1 MTTSDNDDAP
11 SVALSVS
18 PGTIAESGGA
28 ATVRAVLSRAS
39 GAATTLTVTGV
50 TGLYTPGADATI
62 VIAAGATTSTDTATI
77 AAVDDDVHQG
87 SAGRAVTV
95 TATVA
100 NDRAAADATTM
111 AVTGAA
117 LALTDDDAPPGAT
130 LSLNPA
136 STAENGGASAV
147 SAALSH
153 PSGAATTVTV
163 TAVPGFYTVGSDAT
177 IVIAAGATTAA
188 TDTAAITAVDND
200 VDEPNRTATVT
211 ATLSNDRGAGSVT
224 GATLTLED
232 DEATPTVTLSV
243 SPASISE
250 NGGAATVR
258 ATLSGRSSEPTTVT
272 VTAQANVFTAPS
284 GAAGRIV
291 IAAGDTTAAGD
302 TVTITAVDNAV
313 DAADNPVTVAATAGN
328 GHGVGAVTGASLT
341 LTDDDVAAI
350 VTSPQT
356 SAASRVR
363 TSEDGSTAAVA
374 VSLATGPT
382 GNVVLDVASS
392 DTAQGT
398 VSPAMLTFTSTNW
411 NTAQTVTLTGVDDS
425 PGAADGSQTY
435 TVSLTVNT
443 ANTADANY
451 DALPAVTIYAV
462 NADDE
467 LGLDVGAVSGPM
479 TEAGGTATFTVRL
492 VTDPALATQ
501 ASQSVT
507 VSVTSR
513 DAGEGTVSPPSLAFT
528 AGASGTWSTAQT
540 VTVTGVDDAIDDGDV
555 AWDVRLDT
563 SSAAGSD
570 YHNVPD
576 VDVAVTTTDNDDAPG
591 VTLSVSPG
599 SIAESGGTATVSATL
614 SRASGAA
621 TTLTVTGVTGLY
633 TPGADATIVIAAGA
647 TTSTDT
653 ATVEAEDDT
662 VHQGSAGRAVTVTA
676 TVANDRAAAD
686 ATTMAVTG
694 AALALTDDEKGLVFG
709 QEVVTVAEGGTAGYT
724 VALNSEPTG
733 SVSVSVSSDN
743 ADVTV
748 SSPPLPLTFTTSN
761 WNEAQTVTVRAA
773 ADGDDS
779 ADTATVSH
787 SASGGGY
794 DGEAGTVEVA
804 VSGAGD
810 TKVAVVAGT
819 REYSIEGRRVTVT
832 VEAGVPDGIEVDLAG
847 VGSGSLLTLTFRQWP
862 DDARLEDAA
871 GRRHGL
877 GPVGS
882 RVVVNVVASGV
893 PAGGVRL
900 CLPVSEG
907 LRTARA
913 AVPGRVLVLLRSGAE
928 VADSGEVA
936 GGDGVVNAVCASG
949 VASFSPFAV
958 GYLDGKPTFEF
969 DDVPDMVFTVDEAI
983 VPVTLPSA
991 AGGDFPM
998 GEALGP
1004 PTLAPDLPP
1013 GLDFDDG
1020 VGEDECPGWPAY
1032 TLCGTPTEEFAQ
1044 RRYTWTTRQDLDEQ
1058 DAMLDFT
1065 IEVVAARAQAHARL
1079 KALNASVLPEVARA
1093 SWDSWTEAVT
1103 GRLESPGGGAGEGAA
1118 AALAGFVQANEQ
1130 ALEEGAS
1137 WKELLSGRSF
1147 AVALG
1152 GEEGED
1158 AGAGTG
1164 LGRPVT
1170 VWGAGDRR
1178 SLSRDVPA
1186 LKWSGDLFAAHLG
1199 ADVELGSGVTGGVGV
1214 SWFESRVDY
1223 VDRGGEDG
1231 PVEGKHRTRMASVQ
1245 PYLGWSWEGGA
1256 RLWGSVGYGSG
1267 EVEIEDEDLVERFGR
1282 QRSDSRFAAVA
1293 VGGAMR
1299 LVSEGALR
1307 LDLKGEGQMTRYVVD
1322 DNGDLMAGLSV
1333 QTQRVRVSAEGTREY
1348 ALDGGGRVS
1357 PSGEL
1362 GVRWDGGDGA
1372 TGAGVEVGA
1381 GVSWSGAGRMT
1392 LEVGGR
1398 WLVAHRSGLEEWGL
1412 SGGVRVEPEADG
1424 RGLSLSVAPGWGEAG
1439 SGAARLWEEGM
1450 AGRGETAEVRSGA
1463 VLEAELGY
1471 GVGAF
1476 GGFWVATPYT
1486 RLGLAQEERRYG
1498 LGWRLSRPGEA
1509 FALDLEASR
1518 RERATARP
1526 EHGVGLELRLRW

>member
-1 MTTSDNDDAP
+1 MT
-11 SVALSVS
+11 
-18 PGTIAESGGA
+18 SGG
-28 ATVRAVLSRAS
+28 
-39 GAATTLTVTGV
+39 TT
-50 TGLYTPGADATI
+50 
-62 VIAAGATTSTDTATI
+62 
-77 AAVDDDVHQG
+77 
-87 SAGRAVTV
+87 
-95 TATVA
+95 
-100 NDRAAADATTM
+100 
-111 AVTGAA
+111 
-117 LALTDDDAPPGAT
+117 
-130 LSLNPA
+130 
-136 STAENGGASAV
+136 
-147 SAALSH
+147 
-153 PSGAATTVTV
+153 
-163 TAVPGFYTVGSDAT
+163 
-177 IVIAAGATTAA
+177 
-188 TDTAAITAVDND
+188 
-200 VDEPNRTATVT
+200 
-211 ATLSNDRGAGSVT
+211 
-224 GATLTLED
+224 ATLTLGFTGD
-232 DEATPTVTLSV
+232 FRGQPTV
-243 SPASISE
+243 A
-250 NGGAATVR
+250 VR
-258 ATLSGRSSEPTTVT
+258 VPGTTH
-272 VTAQANVFTAPS
+272 
-284 GAAGRIV
+284 AG
-291 IAAGDTTAAGD
+291 
-302 TVTITAVDNAV
+302 
-313 DAADNPVTVAATAGN
+313 
-328 GHGVGAVTGASLT
+328 TGALT
-341 LTDDDVAAI
+341 
-350 VTSPQT
+350 SN
-356 SAASRVR
+356 
-363 TSEDGSTAAVA
+363 AVA
-374 VSLATGPT
+374 VTADAGVTVSESSLSLDEDPGTGGSAHEGT
-382 GNVVLDVASS
+382 YTVVLDSPPTGCALVRIDVAS
-392 DTAQGT
+392 DDAGVT
-398 VSPAMLTFTSTNW
+398 VSPAMLTFRRTGAVQLWNAPQTVTVTAGQDDDGADVAATVSHAVGLGCSAAGYPTTLAIAGVSVTVDDDETPGIVFDADPDTANDQSGPLALVEDDAADASKEYTVRLATQPPQDVTVTLTSADPGAVAVGDTDGNTPGDQSTLTFTASNW
-411 NTAQTVTLTGVDDS
+411 ATGQTVTLTAQGDDDGGNES
-425 PGAADGSQTY
+425 VAVTHAAATASASEYTNVSAELTANVTDDDTPALTLSATTLSVPEQGSATY
-435 TVSLTVNT
+435 TVRLATLPVGGNVTV
-443 ANTADANY
+443 
-451 DALPAVTIYAV
+451 AVT
-462 NADDE
+462 
-467 LGLDVGAVSGPM
+467 GAGDGITVDTDGA
-479 TEAGGTATFTVRL
+479 TGGDQDTLTFTATNWATV
-492 VTDPALATQ
+492 
-501 ASQSVT
+501 
-507 VSVTSR
+507 
-513 DAGEGTVSPPSLAFT
+513 
-528 AGASGTWSTAQT
+528 QT
-540 VTVTGVDDAIDDGDV
+540 VTVRAADDQNAASERVTLTHTATGADYGGVDADLEA
-555 AWDVRLDT
+555 T
-563 SSAAGSD
+563 AAD
-570 YHNVPD
+570 
-576 VDVAVTTTDNDDAPG
+576 DDAPQ
-591 VTLSVSPG
+591 VALALSSS
-599 SIAESGGTATVSATL
+599 SIGESGGAATVTATLVL
-614 SRASGAA
+614 SRASIAEAGGVATVTATLDRQASVAVTVTVAAAPGAGTVA
-621 TTLTVTGVTGLY
+621 GDFTQSGTTLTV
-633 TPGADATIVIAAGA
+633 AAGA
-647 TTSTDT
+647 TAST
-653 ATVEAEDDT
+653 
-662 VHQGSAGRAVTVTA
+662 GAVTVTA
-676 TVANDRAAAD
+676 VDNDVDAPDKTVTVSGTASDSLGLANDPSP
-686 ATTMAVTG
+686 VT
-694 AALALTDDEKGLVFG
+694 LAIVDDDEKGLVFG

-733 SVSVSVSSDN
+733 NVSVSVTSDN
-743 ADVTV
+743 ADVTI
-748 SSPPLPLTFTTSN
+748 SSSTPLTFTTSN
-761 WNEAQTVTVRAA
+761 WNEAQTVTVMAA

-998 GEALGP
+998 GETLGP

-1013 GLDFDDG
+1013 GLDLDDG

-1044 RRYTWTTRQDLDEQ
+1044 RRYTWTTAE
-1058 DAMLDFT
+1058 DADGQSDVLAFT
-1065 IEVVAARAQAHARL
+1065 IEVVPARALARARL

-1152 GEEGED
+1152 GEREGEGE
-1158 AGAGTG
+1158 GAE

-1256 RLWGSVGYGSG
+1256 RLWGSVGYGTG
-1267 EVEIEDEDLVERFGR
+1267 EVEIEDKDLVERFGR

-1381 GVSWSGAGRMT
+1381 GVSWAGAGRVKV
-1392 LEVGGR
+1392 EVGGR

-1412 SGGVRVEPEADG
+1412 SGGVRVEPEAGG

-1439 SGAARLWEEGM
+1439 SGTLRLWEEGM

-1463 VLEAELGY
+1463 ELEAELGY

-1476 GGFWVATPYT
+1476 GGFGVATPYT
-1486 RLGLAQEERRYG
+1486 RLGVAQEERRYG
-1498 LGWRLSRPGEA
+1498 LGWRLSRWPGEA

-1518 RERATARP
+1518 RERDTARP